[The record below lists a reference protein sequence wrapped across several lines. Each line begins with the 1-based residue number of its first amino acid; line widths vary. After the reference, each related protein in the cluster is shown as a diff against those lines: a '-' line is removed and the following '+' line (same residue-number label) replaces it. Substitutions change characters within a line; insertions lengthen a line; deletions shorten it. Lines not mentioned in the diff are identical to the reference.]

1 MAAQIHSIAQCQTQ
15 DGTCHQTKFLQRST
29 WIAFKR
35 NQSRDGRNIKPAHT
49 IDDSNAALE
58 MGWKYEL

>member
-1 MAAQIHSIAQCQTQ
+1 MALATKQNFFSGRLGLHSREI
-15 DGTCHQTKFLQRST
+15 K
-29 WIAFKR
+29 
-35 NQSRDGRNIKPAHT
+35 SRDGRNIKPAHT